1 MEGILLSVYVPMHT
15 PFLRSQSALSCG
27 SLCTCWHSKNSAGAP
42 RSVYR
47 WSSAAQQP
55 VKELSVGER
64 RSFSGWEWLFFALLE
79 VAGHFCEI
87 GLHPLLECSQRNLE
101 PNPRLPDLTALT
113 HVTWETPRELHCGT
127 ALVDCS
133 GHQCW
138 AASRQQPSSSTQVAF
153 TSRTHLR
160 WQILQLKSQRQFL
173 WNNSMKQFSAPV
185 FSLSFHTCLSQ
196 NQPGG

>member
-1 MEGILLSVYVPMHT
+1 MHWALYPGSGHPSNASIRQSFSLRSPSLASHKPQMEGILLSVYVPMHT

-27 SLCTCWHSKNSAGAP
+27 SLCTCWHSKNSAAAP

-55 VKELSVGER
+55 VKELSVGKR

-113 HVTWETPRELHCGT
+113 HVT
-127 ALVDCS
+127 
-133 GHQCW
+133 
-138 AASRQQPSSSTQVAF
+138 
-153 TSRTHLR
+153 
-160 WQILQLKSQRQFL
+160 
-173 WNNSMKQFSAPV
+173 
-185 FSLSFHTCLSQ
+185 
-196 NQPGG
+196 

>member
-1 MEGILLSVYVPMHT
+1 MCMCPCMPSFWGLCLPYPVGHSVPVGLQEHSQVCVLLELCSPATKEG
-15 PFLRSQSALSCG
+15 A
-27 SLCTCWHSKNSAGAP
+27 
-42 RSVYR
+42 
-47 WSSAAQQP
+47 
-55 VKELSVGER
+55 
-64 RSFSGWEWLFFALLE
+64 FSGEEERLRWVGMAFLCPARGCWPLLWNW
-79 VAGHFCEI
+79 VCIH
-87 GLHPLLECSQRNLE
+87 LLECSQQNLE

-138 AASRQQPSSSTQVAF
+138 AASRQQPLSSIHKSF
-153 TSRTHLR
+153 TSKTHLW

-173 WNNSMKQFSAPV
+173 WNNTMKLFSAPV
-185 FSLSFHTCLSQ
+185 FSLSFHTCLLQ